1 MKWDSSSGVTPED
14 FDTHIGRYYS
24 AFINSKTEYK
34 NIAFNTFVAS
44 DEYKVYYAAA
54 QVDMYADTIM
64 AETFLKMSEFI
75 QTTNLKIGNP
85 TTTPNALIAGLRE
98 KFGLRSSVKQMIEAD
113 SGKMHVAID
122 YTPSAQ
128 LNLEIAQYMESSCV
142 VASTYMVGDI
152 EQDIVLSEG
161 GIETYRWVVADE
173 QDILFKVTIKTSRNS
188 NVIIDTPETVVST
201 FLANFDSF
209 YWVGMDVEPERY
221 FEINRD
227 APYAAEIV
235 TEYSFDDGV
244 TWKTDPHISPY
255 NTKFLPNL
263 DVSNVNFE

>member
-1 MKWDSSSGVTPED
+1 MKWDSTSGATPED

-24 AFINSKTEYK
+24 AFINSRDEYK

-54 QVDMYADTIM
+54 QIDMYADTVM

-75 QTTNLKIGNP
+75 QTANLKIENP

-128 LNLEIAQYMESSCV
+128 LNLKIAQYMESSCV

-161 GIETYRWVVADE
+161 GVETYRWVKATE
-173 QDILFKVTIKTSRNS
+173 QEILFRIRIRLSRNS
-188 NVIIDTPETVVST
+188 TSIVDTPETVVRL
-201 FLANFDSF
+201 FLENFDSY

-221 FEINRD
+221 LEINRD
-227 APYAAEIV
+227 APYASEII
-235 TEYSFDDGV
+235 TEYTLDGGD
-244 TWKTDPHISPY
+244 TWQTDPYISPY
-255 NTKFLPNL
+255 NIKFTPSLNI
-263 DVSNVNFE
+263 SNVTFE